1 MKRNADLV
9 RDILLS
15 VEADHIDIKS
25 DVTTNLDIINHHLH
39 LMIDGG
45 LLNGKEINE
54 GQWRIYGLTWEGCE
68 LLELIRDRWEAIKRV
83 LDDVNCCNFEFIRQ
97 IARRLI
103 NNVAIQKN

>member
-1 MKRNADLV
+1 MRRDADLV

-25 DVTTNLDIINHHLH
+25 KITDQDVINYHLY

-45 LLNGKEINE
+45 LLNGQEINE
-54 GQWRIYGLTWEGCE
+54 GQWHIYGLTCEGHE
-68 LLELIRDRWEAIKRV
+68 LLELIRNRWDTIKRV
-83 LDDVNCCNFEFIRQ
+83 CDDTNCYNFEFIRQ

-103 NNVAIQKN
+103 E